1 MAERFAGLKE
11 GDKVL
16 CEGLEGRIIRTCEW
30 TDMMVDVSLPNRGF
44 CCVDATYL
52 VRVE

>member
-1 MAERFAGLKE
+1 MAERFNGLKE

-16 CEGLEGRIIRTCEW
+16 CEGFEGRVMRLCEW
-30 TDMMVDVSLPNRGF
+30 TNSMVDVRIPSGF

-52 VRVE
+52 VKLER